1 MRKGQRNRILVL
13 LFLRTRTQEE
23 KGTEIV
29 RLQACINTGLQVV
42 VKWGL
47 IMSQRDLAVLLF
59 DNALEIVL
67 AFDNKGLIIY
77 GNVAAHEKLEY
88 GEDLVGVSI
97 DSIFPNA
104 FEKDGDNWIPACS
117 VGNEISR
124 MTAYRKNQ
132 TCFPTDMRIVK
143 EETTGIF
150 LCMAQSV
157 LEKEFLSHE
166 LDQVKQ
172 ETEAAMKVKSE
183 FVANVTH
190 ELRTPVNG
198 ILGHVREMLPE
209 ETDKKKLRQLNLIEH
224 CCVQMNKLINNILDF
239 SKLEAGKF
247 VLEPRRFKFRD
258 MIDYVVANHKGRITE
273 KGLDFFVT
281 VSPGVPEYIVGDELR
296 IVQLLNNLLSNAQ
309 KFTSVGKISLEV
321 IKTSKMKDS
330 IELFFLVND
339 TGIGMDAK
347 EQDKLFQSFSQVDAS
362 ISRKYGGT
370 GLGLSICKQLVELMN
385 GSINVESVKGRGT
398 TFTFSVWVERDPEE
412 ADTGLE
418 EENFVLPKPV
428 SAFSDAL
435 EDEEQEEGF
444 ASAANREKL
453 TKSLSK
459 LILCVEMENWEKA
472 EMFMETIR
480 QLTVNA
486 PQEVSRAVLRLK
498 MAIQK
503 ENYEKISTGIE
514 TLRGLVEAQEE
525 PSIGEA

>member
-1 MRKGQRNRILVL
+1 MTTS
-13 LFLRTRTQEE
+13 LR
-23 KGTEIV
+23 
-29 RLQACINTGLQVV
+29 AV

-47 IMSQRDLAVLLF
+47 IMSQKDLAVLLF

-67 AFDNKGLIIY
+67 AFDDKGFIIY
-77 GNVAAHEKLEY
+77 GNTVAHEKLEY
-88 GEDLVGVSI
+88 GEELIGVPIS
-97 DSIFPNA
+97 SIFPNA
-104 FEKDGDNWIPACS
+104 FKKDGDSWTLTCS
-117 VGNEISR
+117 VGSEINR

-132 TCFPTDMRIVK
+132 TCFPTDMRVIK
-143 EETTGIF
+143 EETTSIY
-150 LCMAQSV
+150 LCMAHSV
-157 LEKEFLSHE
+157 LEKEYLSHE
-166 LDQVKQ
+166 LDQVRQ

-198 ILGHVREMLPE
+198 ILGHVREMIPE

-296 IVQLLNNLLSNAQ
+296 IVQILNNLLSNAQ
-309 KFTSVGKISLEV
+309 KFTSVGKITLEV

-370 GLGLSICKQLVELMN
+370 GLGLSICRQLVELMN

-398 TFTFSVWVERDPEE
+398 TFTFSVWVGRDPEE
-412 ADTGLE
+412 SDTGAE
-418 EENFVLPKPV
+418 EEGFALPKTI
-428 SAFSDAL
+428 SAFSDTL
-435 EDEEQEEGF
+435 DDEQEEGY
-444 ASAANREKL
+444 ASAANRETLCKN
-453 TKSLSK
+453 LSK

-480 QLTVNA
+480 QLTANA
-486 PQEVSRAVLRLK
+486 PQDVSRAVLRLK

-503 ENYEKISTGIE
+503 ENYEKISAGIE
-514 TLRGLVEAQEE
+514 TLRGLVEIQEE
-525 PSIGEA
+525 PSIGET